1 MTQILIDIEKTANLH
16 SGLGQFSLNYALSMQ
31 KYAKELDFLFYAN
44 RKIKIPALQF
54 DKIYYSYILAKKPR
68 PQLWHALHQF
78 PKHFP
83 PKAVPFLITVHDL
96 NFLHEKNNSKKEKY
110 RRKLQQ
116 NIDKADAITVISDYT
131 KSQLEKHIDTK
142 GKVIKRIYNGVELK
156 VYPDAKRPKYLP
168 KNPYFFSIGIFSEK
182 KNFHKLIPLLKAFPD
197 YSLVIAGQNTS
208 AYAQKIRD
216 LAKEM
221 GVEKQLILP
230 GAISEEEKYY
240 LYSHAAAFFFPSK
253 AEGFGMPL
261 IEAMRAG
268 IPVVA
273 NNACS
278 LPEVGGDIAFYW
290 DSFDEKAMIN
300 TVNRALKSFQDNPVK
315 YAARAKKHAAN
326 FSYEKS
332 ISQYIDYYKKILKD
346 LNFIQNR

>member
-16 SGLGQFSLNYALSMQ
+16 SGLGQFSLHYALSMQ
-31 KYAKELDFLFYAN
+31 KYAKDLDFRFYAK
-44 RKIKIPALQF
+44 RKMKIPALES
-54 DKIYYSYILAKKPR
+54 DKICYANILSKKPR

-78 PKHFP
+78 PKTFP
-83 PKAVPFLITVHDL
+83 PKGVPFLLTIHDL
-96 NFLHEKNNSKKEKY
+96 NFLHEKNKSKKQKY
-110 RRKLQQ
+110 LRKLQQ
-116 NIDKADAITVISDYT
+116 NIDKADAISVISDYT
-131 KSQLEKHIDTK
+131 KSQLEQHIDTK
-142 GKVIKRIYNGVELK
+142 GKTIQRIHNGVELNAF
-156 VYPDAKRPKYLP
+156 PQAERPQFLP
-168 KNPYFFSIGIFSEK
+168 KNPYFFSIGIISEK
-182 KNFHKLIPLLKAFPD
+182 KNFHQLLPLMKAFPD

-208 AYAQKIRD
+208 TYAQKIRD
-216 LAKEM
+216 LAEEK

-253 AEGFGMPL
+253 AEGFGMPV
-261 IEAMRAG
+261 IEAMHAG
-268 IPVVA
+268 IPVIA

-290 DSFDEKAMIN
+290 DSFEEEAMIN
-300 TVNRALKSFQDNPVK
+300 TVNQALKSFQDNPVD

-332 ISQYIDYYKKILKD
+332 ISQYINYYKKLLKVEK
-346 LNFIQNR
+346 